1 MESMIST
8 KTYKFLSKVDNG
20 MGLEEVVTFLIPT
33 LNERDG
39 IGLVIDE
46 IKSLGFNKILVV
58 DGNSTDGTAEIAKEK
73 GAKVIYQQGK
83 GKALAVMTGLKHVD
97 TPYVAVIDGDY
108 TYNPADVI
116 KALKIMEDY
125 DEVIVVRGNRKN
137 IPLLNRFGNWV
148 ITKTFNLLFGTRLKD
163 VLSGFYVLRTDEVKG
178 VNFEAEGFSIEVA
191 ISAYLASHSKR
202 IGEVIGDYRARKGES
217 KLKKVHGF
225 KILFD
230 TILLAA
236 KYNPVFLIFV
246 VGSVS
251 LLPGIAVLSYVALD
265 YLVYHVFHFVLVF
278 IGFSLFNVGLI
289 SLLLSV
295 LALYLKRME
304 YRLNE
309 KIEGLKR
316 DV

>member
-1 MESMIST
+1 MIST

-20 MGLEEVVTFLIPT
+20 MGFEEVVTFLIPT

-46 IKSLGFNKILVV
+46 IKSLGFNKIIVV
-58 DGNSTDGTAEIAKEK
+58 DGYSTDGTAEIAKEK

-83 GKALAVMTGLKHVD
+83 GKASAVMTGLKHVD
-97 TPYVAVIDGDY
+97 TPYVAVIDGDH

-148 ITKTFNLLFGTRLKD
+148 ITKTFNLLFGTGLKD
-163 VLSGFYVLRTDEVKG
+163 VLSGFYVLRTYEVKG

-202 IGEVIGDYRARKGES
+202 IGEVIGNYRARKGES
-217 KLKKVHGF
+217 KLKKVHGL

-246 VGSVS
+246 IGSVL
-251 LLPGIAVLSYVALD
+251 LLPGIAILSYVALD
-265 YLVYHVFHFVLVF
+265 YLAYRVFHFVLVF
-278 IGFSLFNVGLI
+278 VGFSLFNVGLI

-295 LALYLKRME
+295 LALYLKRLE

-316 DV
+316 NV

>member
-1 MESMIST
+1 
-8 KTYKFLSKVDNG
+8 
-20 MGLEEVVTFLIPT
+20 
-33 LNERDG
+33 
-39 IGLVIDE
+39 
-46 IKSLGFNKILVV
+46 
-58 DGNSTDGTAEIAKEK
+58 
-73 GAKVIYQQGK
+73 
-83 GKALAVMTGLKHVD
+83 MTGLKHVD

-178 VNFEAEGFSIEVA
+178 VNFEAKGFSIEVA

-246 VGSVS
+246 VGSVL
-251 LLPGIAVLSYVALD
+251 LLPGLAILSYVALD
-265 YLVYHVFHFVLVF
+265 YLAYRVFHFVLAF

-309 KIEGLKR
+309 KIEGLMR

>member
-1 MESMIST
+1 MIST

-20 MGLEEVVTFLIPT
+20 MGFEEVVTFLIPT

-46 IKSLGFNKILVV
+46 IKSLGFNKIIVV
-58 DGNSTDGTAEIAKEK
+58 DGYSTDGTAEIAKEK

-83 GKALAVMTGLKHVD
+83 GKASAVMTGLKHVD
-97 TPYVAVIDGDY
+97 TPYVAVIDGDH

-148 ITKTFNLLFGTRLKD
+148 ITKTFNLLFGTGLKD
-163 VLSGFYVLRTDEVKG
+163 VLSGFYVLRTYEVKG

-202 IGEVIGDYRARKGES
+202 IGEVIGNYRARKGES
-217 KLKKVHGF
+217 KLKKVHGL

-246 VGSVS
+246 IGSVL
-251 LLPGIAVLSYVALD
+251 LLPGIAILSYVALD
-265 YLVYHVFHFVLVF
+265 YLAYRVFHFVLVF
-278 IGFSLFNVGLI
+278 VGFSLFNVGLI

-295 LALYLKRME
+295 LALYLKRLE